1 VRPDGQERSEMSR
14 HGSDRPPDR
23 TVGGV
28 GRVTLILLVV
38 VVIVGGVPLRA
49 GAALVS
55 NGDGNGNGRYNKNSV
70 SVNSPTYSRGIQHI
84 TNTNVSGSTN
94 TQAAFCK
101 KKFRHCRI
109 NQRLNVFDP

>member
-1 VRPDGQERSEMSR
+1 MSH

-23 TVGGV
+23 AVGGV

-55 NGDGNGNGRYNKNSV
+55 HGNGNGNGNGNGRHNKNSL
-70 SVNSPTYSRGIQHI
+70 SINSPQFNRGIQHI
-84 TNTNVSGSTN
+84 TNTNASGFAAN
-94 TQAAFCK
+94 QAAFCK
-101 KKFRHCRI
+101 RKFRHCRI
-109 NQRLNVFDP
+109 NQRLNIFDP